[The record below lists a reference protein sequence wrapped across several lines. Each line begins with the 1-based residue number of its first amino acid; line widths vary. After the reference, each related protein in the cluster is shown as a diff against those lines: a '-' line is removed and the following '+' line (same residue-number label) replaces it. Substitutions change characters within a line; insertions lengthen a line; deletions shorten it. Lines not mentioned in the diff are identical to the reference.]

1 MERLEHVAGSQGPQ
15 GKQGTNT
22 QEIERDRSADQAGH
36 RLARPRRCER
46 ERAAS
51 LHLFIS
57 FFLWLFVDLLL
68 CLFVACYNVAINPPK
83 ESRNAPC

>member
-46 ERAAS
+46 AAS

-57 FFLWLFVDLLL
+57 FFICLFVYLLR
-68 CLFVACYNVAINPPK
+68 CLFVALFVCGVL
-83 ESRNAPC
+83 